1 MRAGAIRPPLQGP
14 DAEDRE
20 ESDWRCAATQS
31 VGLGAVRAD
40 CSHSLRRKK
49 MVTGQMPPP
58 VWRQLDC
65 PCGRPARTARCP
77 GEAAGP
83 RSGSWSPRL
92 LCPVLREPH
101 KGLVAGRES
110 LASLDS
116 AAANLRL
123 AFLLRVER
131 RPRHLV
137 RPRAGQPHL
146 PAVQPV
152 RREACAPR
160 AAIPSD
166 VGLRHR
172 DVAFTGG
179 ELIAVE
185 IASPATG

>member
-1 MRAGAIRPPLQGP
+1 MAPTRL
-14 DAEDRE
+14 
-20 ESDWRCAATQS
+20 
-31 VGLGAVRAD
+31 
-40 CSHSLRRKK
+40 SLRPTRSDC
-49 MVTGQMPPP
+49 VPPRRSGWP
-58 VWRQLDC
+58 
-65 PCGRPARTARCP
+65 
-77 GEAAGP
+77 P

-123 AFLLRVER
+123 AFLLRVEG

-152 RREACAPR
+152 RREPCAPR

-166 VGLRHR
+166 VGLDIETSRFL
-172 DVAFTGG
+172 A
-179 ELIAVE
+179 AN
-185 IASPATG
+185 